1 MAVGER
7 IHARFAA
14 IGATGSEAFL
24 QSTLLD
30 LDKSHAAVSRK
41 TAGGSGEAVSLL
53 IGDWPEPLRLTSG
66 VSIRKK
72 LHSLEEHARSRS

>member
-1 MAVGER
+1 LHTVPPS
-7 IHARFAA
+7 IQNLNSLS
-14 IGATGSEAFL
+14 GSEAFL

-30 LDKSHAAVSRK
+30 LDKSHAAVSKK

-53 IGDWPEPLRLTSG
+53 IGDWPEPLRLTLG

-72 LHSLEEHARSRS
+72 LHSLNERQQSQS